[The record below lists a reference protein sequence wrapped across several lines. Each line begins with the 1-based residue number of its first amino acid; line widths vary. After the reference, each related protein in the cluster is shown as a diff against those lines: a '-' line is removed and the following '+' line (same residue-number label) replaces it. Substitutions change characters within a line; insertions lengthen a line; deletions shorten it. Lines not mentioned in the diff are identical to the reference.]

1 MAKRKKKKEESWLST
16 IIWCV
21 VIVLLVIGLRT
32 FVFSPMKI
40 SGHSM
45 DPTLAD
51 GERVISWKLSKVK
64 RFDIVTLKAP
74 DDPSKDYVKRVIG
87 LPGDTIQMKNDE
99 LYINGKHYDEPY
111 LNTFK
116 KAMKN
121 GSLASHYPNEY
132 KEVAENTKLF
142 TENFTLQTLAST
154 KGTIKVPNDTYFV
167 MGDNRIISKDS
178 RMLGFIPEK
187 NILGV
192 VKFIYW
198 PIKDFGPVKN

>member
-1 MAKRKKKKEESWLST
+1 MAKKKNQKEESWLST
-16 IIWCV
+16 IVWCV
-21 VIVLLVIGLRT
+21 IIILLVIGLRT
-32 FVFSPMKI
+32 YVFSPMKI

-45 DPTLAD
+45 DPSLAD
-51 GERVISWKLSKVK
+51 GERVISWKLSKVQ

-87 LPGDTIQMKNDE
+87 LPGDKIQMKNDE

-111 LNTFK
+111 LNKFK
-116 KAMKN
+116 TAMKN
-121 GSLASHYPNEY
+121 GTLADYYPSEY
-132 KEVAENTKLF
+132 KEIANTTTIF
-142 TENFTLQTLAST
+142 TENFTLNTLAST
-154 KGTIKVPNDTYFV
+154 KGSITVPKDTYFV

-198 PIKDFGPVKN
+198 PLKEFGPVNN